1 MKAFLKASVGLG
13 ALVAS
18 SAVAWADCGIEAG
31 SVRILSNDFTSLH
44 IIAAEAETCATPTV
58 TVTKNQTTEHKN
70 IQVPAL
76 TSNPATYPVAVIA
89 NNSIVPLL
97 NDGLIRPL
105 DDYVAKW
112 GQDLLENQLVRIDGK
127 VMAVAFQINAQAM
140 LYRKDMLEQAGIEPP
155 KTYEEILAAAEVLR
169 EKGIIDTPLLGN
181 YKPGWDLAAQFV
193 NVYLGYGGEFFEPG
207 TANLTIDNDKG
218 VAALET
224 IKAVSGYMSPD
235 LVTYDSNAAKPVWE
249 AGQAA
254 IKVDSWGSR
263 VSALVDDKDAQPGVA
278 EHSVI
283 AGAPTVGGGA
293 IPAAAIWWDGFTI
306 AKNISDEDAEAS
318 FRAMLHGIR
327 PEVAKEHAEVT
338 AWLVKGYEPTPM
350 AAGVFETLKAGA
362 KPYPMVPYMGLLH
375 TALGNELGEFIQGRE
390 DAAKAL
396 ADVTQAYNTM
406 AREGGFLN

>member
-1 MKAFLKASVGLG
+1 MKALLKASAAAA
-13 ALVAS
+13 ALLVSATYAS
-18 SAVAWADCGIEAG
+18 ADCGIEKG

-44 IIAAEAETCATPTV
+44 VIASEAETCASPTV

-76 TSNPATYPVAVIA
+76 TSNPATYTVAVIA

-112 GQDLLENQLVRIDGK
+112 GQDLMENQLVRIDGK
-127 VMAVAFQINAQAM
+127 VMAIAFQINAQTL
-140 LYRKDMLEQAGIEPP
+140 LYRKDMLEQAGVEPP
-155 KTYEEILAAAEVLR
+155 KTYEEIVAAAEVLR

-181 YKPGWDLAAQFV
+181 YKPGWDLATQFIDL
-193 NVYLGYGGEFFEPG
+193 YLGHGGEFFEPG
-207 TANLTIDNDKG
+207 TAKLAIDNDKG
-218 VAALET
+218 IATLEM
-224 IKAVSGYMSPD
+224 IKAVSGYISPD
-235 LVTYDSNAAKPVWE
+235 FVTYDSNGAKPVWE
-249 AGQAA
+249 AGNAA
-254 IKVDSWGSR
+254 IKVDAWGSR
-263 VSALVDDKDAQPGVA
+263 VAGLVDENDAQPGVV
-278 EHSVI
+278 ENSVI
-283 AGAPTVGGGA
+283 AGAPTVGGGT

-306 AKNISDEDAEAS
+306 AQNISDEDAEAS
-318 FRAMLHGIR
+318 FRAMVHGIR
-327 PEVAKEHAEVT
+327 PEVAKENAEVT

-350 AAGVFETLKAGA
+350 AAGVFATLQAGA

-396 ADVTQAYNTM
+396 ADVTQAYNT
-406 AREGGFLN
+406 AAQEGGFLN

>member
-1 MKAFLKASVGLG
+1 VKAFLTASAG
-13 ALVAS
+13 AVALLAGS
-18 SAVAWADCGIEAG
+18 MAWADCGIETG
-31 SVRILSNDFTSLH
+31 SVRILSNDFASLH
-44 IIAAEAETCATPTV
+44 VIANEAETCASPTV

-76 TSNPATYPVAVIA
+76 TSNPATYTVAVIA

-112 GQDLLENQLVRIDGK
+112 GQDLEPNQLVKIDGK
-127 VMAVAFQINAQAM
+127 VMAIAFQINAQTL

-155 KTYEEILAAAEVLR
+155 KTYEEILAAAKVLR
-169 EKGIIDTPLLGN
+169 DKGIIDTPLLGN
-181 YKPGWDLAAQFV
+181 YRPGWDLATQFIDL
-193 NVYLGYGGEFFEPG
+193 YLGLGGEFFEPG
-207 TANLTIDNDKG
+207 SAKLAVDNEKG
-218 VAALET
+218 LAALET
-224 IKAVSGYMSPD
+224 MKAASEFMSPD
-235 LVTYDSNAAKPVWE
+235 FVTYDSNGAKPVWE

-254 IKVDSWGSR
+254 IKVDAWGSR
-263 VSALVDDKDAQPGVA
+263 VAGLIDATDAQPGVT
-278 EHSVI
+278 ENSVI
-283 AGAPTVGGGA
+283 ASAPTIGGGT

-318 FRAMLHGIR
+318 FRAMIHGIR

-338 AWLVKGYEPTPM
+338 AWLIKGYEPTPM
-350 AAGVFETLKAGA
+350 AAGVFATLKAGA

-390 DAAKAL
+390 EAAKAL
-396 ADVTQAYNTM
+396 SDVTQAYNTA

>member
-1 MKAFLKASVGLG
+1 MES
-13 ALVAS
+13 
-18 SAVAWADCGIEAG
+18 
-31 SVRILSNDFTSLH
+31 
-44 IIAAEAETCATPTV
+44 
-58 TVTKNQTTEHKN
+58 Q
-70 IQVPAL
+70 
-76 TSNPATYPVAVIA
+76 
-89 NNSIVPLL
+89 
-97 NDGLIRPL
+97 LI
-105 DDYVAKW
+105 K
-112 GQDLLENQLVRIDGK
+112 IDGK
-127 VMAVAFQINAQAM
+127 VMAIAFLVNAQAM

-155 KTYEEILAAAEVLR
+155 KTYEEIIAAAEVLR

-193 NVYLGYGGEFFEPG
+193 NIYLGYGGEFFEPG

-254 IKVDSWGSR
+254 IKVNSWGSR
-263 VSALVDDKDAQPGVA
+263 VSALVDDQDAQPGVA
-278 EHSVI
+278 ENTVI
-283 AGAPTVGGGA
+283 AAAPTVGGGT
-293 IPAAAIWWDGFTI
+293 IPAAAIWWDGFSI

-318 FRAMLHGIR
+318 FRAMMHGIR

-338 AWLVKGYEPTPM
+338 AWLIKGYEPTPM

-375 TALGNELGEFIQGRE
+375 TALGNELGEFLQGQE

-396 ADVTQAYNTM
+396 ADVTQAYNT
-406 AREGGFLN
+406 AAQEGGFLN